1 MCETL
6 TSHHYCAV
14 CSKGNPYSLG
24 VEYQTQDKS
33 SVVASFIVNEHH
45 QGYSGLLHG
54 GIATCL
60 VDGAMTHCLLANGVK
75 ALTAQLEMRFH
86 APIEVSEEL
95 RVTASIVKET
105 RGIFHL
111 VACLEVGD
119 ETRVSATAKFVRPKP

>member
-1 MCETL
+1 MRETFP
-6 TSHHYCAV
+6 SHQCCAV
-14 CSKGNPYSLG
+14 CSKENPYSLG

-86 APIEVSEEL
+86 SPIKVGEEINITA
-95 RVTASIVKET
+95 RVLKET
-105 RGIFHL
+105 RGIFQM
-111 VACLEVGD
+111 ASNLEVGG
-119 ETRVSATAKFVRPKP
+119 EVRVSATAKFVRPKP